1 MNLFHSTK
9 TNFIHIK
16 EKLSFFIFCFAVAF
30 ARRAFAAQM
39 RCLIEL
45 AIEQTSAISNPS
57 GVSFDETWLF
67 NLSYSPTSKAS
78 VTSICISGID
88 SLRTNAHKVLSYQ
101 SENGMSIVF
110 CLQTGEIEIDEA
122 LYQKSCRLSPEIRF

>member
-1 MNLFHSTK
+1 MIFLKIVFNKHTRELNLFHNTE

-16 EKLSFFIFCFAVAF
+16 EKLSFFFYFCFAWQAL
-30 ARRAFAAQM
+30 AAQM
-39 RCLIEL
+39 RCLIAL

-110 CLQTGEIEIDEA
+110 RVQTREIENDEA
-122 LYQKSCRLSPEIRF
+122 LY